1 MYSLVLLRNRWKG
14 TVGRSTI
21 DQDVMPASPQE
32 IRSYL
37 PRLVAVAFLAPFPAQ
52 WFESGAFESTTLMRR
67 AVGVEMVLTYVALL
81 GLALNVWRWRA
92 RLELW
97 FVLAFGGVTTLIWA
111 FIVPNIGSLHRA
123 RFGFLMVLVALG
135 TAGMLSSRP
144 LAGLRAT
151 VAEL

>member
-14 TVGRSTI
+14 TVGRSTV
-21 DQDVMPASPQE
+21 DQDVMPTSPKE
-32 IRSYL
+32 IAAYL
-37 PRLVAVAFLAPFPAQ
+37 PRLLVVGFLAPFPAQ
-52 WFESGAFESTTLMRR
+52 WFEDGAFASTTLMRR
-67 AVGVEMVLTYVALL
+67 AVGVEMVLTYVALV

-97 FVLAFGGVTTLIWA
+97 FVLAYGGVTTLIWA

-135 TAGMLSSRP
+135 IAGMLSSRP
-144 LAGLRAT
+144 LAGSRAS
-151 VAEL
+151 VVDL